1 MKNLVKRGE
10 KKQRRKGEKVLDS
23 YPCKTSFYRGPKF
36 IDWYLQGPHKK
47 ERSEFFKGADR
58 EMALKDNIQEALRGA
73 LKRQQRVELSTLRL
87 LLSEIRNAEIAQQKP
102 ADDNKVLDVITKE
115 VKRRRESIE
124 AFKQGNRSD
133 LVAQEEAELA
143 VLMSYLP
150 DQMSRAEIIAAARQ
164 VVDATGAKGLNEK
177 GKVMSQLMPLLKGK
191 ADGKEV
197 SEIVSEL
204 LTAS

>member
-1 MKNLVKRGE
+1 LIPWHLRGSHE
-10 KKQRRKGEKVLDS
+10 
-23 YPCKTSFYRGPKF
+23 
-36 IDWYLQGPHKK
+36 K
-47 ERSEFFKGADR
+47 ERSEFFMGDGSP
-58 EMALKDNIQEALRGA
+58 EMALKDSIQEALKGA
-73 LKRQQRVELSTLRL
+73 LKRQQRVEVATLRL
-87 LLSEIRNAEIAQQKP
+87 LLSEIKNAEIVQQKP

-124 AFKQGNRSD
+124 AFKKGNRSD

-150 DQMSRAEIIAAARQ
+150 EQMSRAEIMAAARQ
-164 VVDATGAKGLNEK
+164 AVDAVGAKGPSDK
-177 GKVMSQLMPLLKGK
+177 GKVMSQLMPQLKGK

-204 LTAS
+204 LAS

>member
-1 MKNLVKRGE
+1 MKKNE
-10 KKQRRKGEKVLDS
+10 ANFS
-23 YPCKTSFYRGPKF
+23 
-36 IDWYLQGPHKK
+36 W
-47 ERSEFFKGADR
+47 GAGSQ

-73 LKRQQRVELSTLRL
+73 LKRQQRVEVSTLRL
-87 LLSEIRNAEIAQQKP
+87 LLSEIRNAEIAQQKL

-150 DQMSRAEIIAAARQ
+150 EQMSRAEIIAAARQ
-164 VVDATGAKGLNEK
+164 VVDAVGAKGTSDK
-177 GKVMSQLMPLLKGK
+177 GRVMSQLMPQLKGK

-204 LTAS
+204 LAAG